1 MDKPRRYQK
10 AVNIKDLLETSTLA
24 DVMKKGL
31 LLNEIN
37 QQIKRVF
44 PSQFN
49 GLYQITNFD
58 EQSLNIEVAS
68 AVVRQGFLFRQQ
80 ELLSL
85 IQAHY
90 PEIRQLNLRINPQ
103 LGKR

>member
-1 MDKPRRYQK
+1 M
-10 AVNIKDLLETSTLA
+10 NIKDLLETSSLA

-31 LLNEIN
+31 LLNELN
-37 QQIKRVF
+37 NQIKSIF

-49 GLYQITNFD
+49 GLYQIVNFD
-58 EQSLNIEVAS
+58 KSSLNIDVAS

-85 IQAHY
+85 IQQQH
-90 PEIRQLNLRINPQ
+90 PEISRLNFRINPQ
-103 LGKR
+103 LSKK